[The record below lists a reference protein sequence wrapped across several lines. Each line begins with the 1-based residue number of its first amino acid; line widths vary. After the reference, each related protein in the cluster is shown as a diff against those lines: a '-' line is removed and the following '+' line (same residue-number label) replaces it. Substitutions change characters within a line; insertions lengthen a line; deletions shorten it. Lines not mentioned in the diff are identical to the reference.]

1 MKVEKASFGYLV
13 ILMVEEQNDR
23 AVMEE
28 IKKLKENGKVAVLI
42 SGNENALVG
51 ISKVIKNTIQR
62 E

>member
-1 MKVEKASFGYLV
+1 MKVEKTSFGYLV